1 MRSSTGGHD
10 DHRRFPGSKPHKATD
25 NPAREGMGGSSL
37 GTFTRSKDCIS
48 VGTFPWLPACRDTAT
63 VQASTSQEHK
73 KSTPTPNLELM
84 QH

>member
-1 MRSSTGGHD
+1 MITGGFLVANPM
-10 DHRRFPGSKPHKATD
+10 RLQD
-25 NPAREGMGGSSL
+25 NPGREGMGGSSL
-37 GTFTRSKDCIS
+37 GTFTRSQDCIS

-73 KSTPTPNLELM
+73 ESTPTHSLELM